1 MKSFPNLV
9 ILPPKVYLY
18 EPKIAGF
25 KIYGKRGSKFHQPL
39 SENGTVRLTENEVP
53 PSNENEERDK
63 KVKKAI
69 QAAL

>member
-1 MKSFPNLV
+1 V

-25 KIYGKRGSKFHQPL
+25 KIYGKRGSKFQQQL
-39 SENGTVRLTENEVP
+39 TENGTVRLTENDMP
-53 PSNENEERDK
+53 LSNINEARDM
-63 KVKKAI
+63 KVRKAI

>member
-25 KIYGKRGSKFHQPL
+25 KIYGKRGSKYQQPL
-39 SENGTVRLTENEVP
+39 TENGTVRVTENEL
-53 PSNENEERDK
+53 PSRENEERDK

-69 QAAL
+69 IDAL

>member
-1 MKSFPNLV
+1 V

-25 KIYGKRGSKFHQPL
+25 KIYGKRGSKFQQQL
-39 SENGTVRLTENEVP
+39 TENGTVRLTENDMP
-53 PSNENEERDK
+53 LSNKNEARDI
-63 KVKKAI
+63 KVRQAI